1 MRVFSRNSKNVL
13 ISSIRIQLIALGL
26 VGGAATAFPVV
37 AQESGQVLEEVIVTA
52 TKRSQ
57 SLQDVPISVA
67 AMTGETISNMN
78 IRNLEDLA
86 TYVPNFSKGESGIG
100 PVMQIRGIASGAN
113 QGFEQSVV
121 LFVDDIPLSR
131 APLAR
136 MPLFDLERV
145 EVLRGPQNVLFG
157 KNAIG
162 GAVSFITA
170 RPTEELSGRAS
181 LRYGWKY
188 DDYEAIGIISGR
200 MTENLN
206 GRLSVRKAGYGGYYD
221 NRLNGRSEEDREE
234 GTVRGMLSWDVTEN
248 VNVLFKLEH
257 NRVEGDGLGTEIISG
272 YRNPLPQSLTNPFG
286 GMDFAEA
293 AAFTAL

>member
-1 MRVFSRNSKNVL
+1 MKNRIHFSKKILPGYLLTSALALVLAVAVFNV
-13 ISSIRIQLIALGL
+13 
-26 VGGAATAFPVV
+26 TPAF
-37 AQESGQVLEEVIVTA
+37 AQSEELVLEEVIVTA
-52 TKRSQ
+52 TKRAE

-67 AMTGETISNMN
+67 ALTGETISNMN

-121 LFVDDIPLSR
+121 LFVDDIPMSR

-136 MPLFDLERV
+136 TPLFDLERV

-170 RPTEELSGRAS
+170 RPTEEFSGRAS
-181 LRYGWKY
+181 VLYGWEY
-188 DDYEAIGIISGR
+188 NDYEAIAVVSGR
-200 MTENLN
+200 MTDTLN
-206 GRLSVRKAGYGGYYD
+206 GRLSVRYAGYGGYYD
-221 NRLNGRSEEDREE
+221 KIGRAH
-234 GTVRGMLSWDVTEN
+234 V
-248 VNVLFKLEH
+248 
-257 NRVEGDGLGTEIISG
+257 
-272 YRNPLPQSLTNPFG
+272 
-286 GMDFAEA
+286 
-293 AAFTAL
+293 